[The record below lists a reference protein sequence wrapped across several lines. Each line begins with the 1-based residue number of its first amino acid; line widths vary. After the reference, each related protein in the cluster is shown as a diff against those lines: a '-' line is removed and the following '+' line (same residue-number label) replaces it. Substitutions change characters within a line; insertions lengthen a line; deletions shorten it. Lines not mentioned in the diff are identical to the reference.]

1 MVGTYRDTRRQGP
14 EGYGLRLRSQE
25 RRIEALGFGIDD
37 GRTLHLS
44 ERAAPCRR
52 DEYDARS
59 AGLGAQI
66 EMTADRTVQVQAR
79 TLGYVA
85 PEAAVRRMRAS
96 IQIMG
101 PLLARLGRVR
111 VASPADATWGHGR
124 STYT

>member
-14 EGYGLRLRSQE
+14 EGTVFVSGAKNAVLKLLVS
-25 RRIEALGFGIDD
+25 ALMTEELCTF
-37 GRTLHLS
+37 RNVP
-44 ERAAPCRR
+44 PCRR

-101 PLLARLGRVR
+101 PLLALLGRVR
-111 VASPADATWGHGR
+111 VALPGGCDLGHGR